1 MIIYKPFQFFLISF
15 SFFVS
20 SNVSLALFQH
30 GNAFELCPLFFL
42 SPREEEETEKVA
54 FLLFKSV
61 WKFWPAAMPPCFL
74 RPSFPPLTT
83 IPSSDSLCSWLLPLS
98 TAPLCSSACVPASPP
113 PPPPFHPLQTPLPYS
128 LLSPCLSK
136 GVPTKV
142 DLIRLDGWARRDASA
157 SLPTN
162 QRSGVVRCAPWPAQ
176 EGREKKEHRMF
187 YAK

>member
-1 MIIYKPFQFFLISF
+1 MNRTVTGNSKRFESHKTSSVAAIKRDTSEQDTKLLRWLYTSHFNSFLFLFPFLFLQTFPWHFFSMAMHLNF
-15 SFFVS
+15 
-20 SNVSLALFQH
+20 ALF
-30 GNAFELCPLFFL
+30 FFP

-113 PPPPFHPLQTPLPYS
+113 PPFHPL
-128 LLSPCLSK
+128 
-136 GVPTKV
+136 
-142 DLIRLDGWARRDASA
+142 
-157 SLPTN
+157 
-162 QRSGVVRCAPWPAQ
+162 
-176 EGREKKEHRMF
+176 
-187 YAK
+187 